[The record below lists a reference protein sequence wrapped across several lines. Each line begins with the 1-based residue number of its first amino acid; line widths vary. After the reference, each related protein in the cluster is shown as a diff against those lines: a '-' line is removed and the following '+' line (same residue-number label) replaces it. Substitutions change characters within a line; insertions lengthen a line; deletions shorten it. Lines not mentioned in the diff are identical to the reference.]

1 MIKLNTVFFILLS
14 VLFNPVFAQNEDIDA
29 SKPTN
34 LYTQVNTAFEYQNHS
49 SCKALYGSRVNIQ
62 YTFNPDN
69 LLLAELPLLYN
80 SKTEAFGLSD
90 SRLRYFHVAKR
101 NLSKTVIALAPFADI
116 SVPTGKFNNG
126 LGSSSW
132 SISGGMVLGLVLTPK
147 IALFPG
153 LSYVHI
159 TAPSAYTGDSQ
170 NGISMQTNVSLQF
183 NKRAFLFIN
192 PVLTLLKKTMWSG
205 EFNFNYMA
213 KPNKL
218 KLNIGYYPLFTQEVH
233 TLRAGA
239 TFYI

>member
-1 MIKLNTVFFILLS
+1 MIKRKPLFFILLS
-14 VLFNPVFAQNEDIDA
+14 LLLNHLYAQNEDVDA

-34 LYTQVNTAFEYQNHS
+34 LYTQVNTVFEYQSHS
-49 SCKALYGSRVNIQ
+49 SSKALYGSRINIQ

-80 SKTEAFGLSD
+80 SKTEHFGLSD
-90 SRLRYFHVAKR
+90 SRLRYFYVAKR
-101 NLSKTVIALAPFADI
+101 NLSKSVIAFAPFADI
-116 SVPTGKFNNG
+116 SVPTGNFNKG

-132 SISGGMVLGLVLTPK
+132 SISGGIVLGLLLSSK

-159 TAPSAYTGDSQ
+159 TKPTAYSGGSK
-170 NGISMQTNVSLQF
+170 NGINLQTNVSLQF
-183 NKRAFLFIN
+183 NKRAFLFVN
-192 PVLTLLKKTMWSG
+192 PIVTFLDKALWAG

-218 KLNIGYYPLFTQEVH
+218 KLNIGYYPIFTQKIH

-239 TFYI
+239 TFYL